1 MLNRTIIFT
10 LSLILFTNLFPIN
23 DNLQTGIQLF
33 EEGELDKAL
42 NYFEKVVRDKP
53 DNPEV
58 FYYLGRIFFR
68 NQKAR
73 FTIHGWAIHMEIE
86 LTK

>member
-42 NYFEKVVRDKP
+42 NYFEKVVQKYFIILD
-53 DNPEV
+53 ES
-58 FYYLGRIFFR
+58 FFGRMI
-68 NQKAR
+68 
-73 FTIHGWAIHMEIE
+73 
-86 LTK
+86 